1 MMTQP
6 LSPAADRPI
15 DAAAV
20 ARRRTDQEQRRLR
33 KQRAAML
40 KRWSHKRE
48 GTPETH
54 EAHSQRR
61 AGAIARLHAS
71 GLLDDDEVAW
81 SQEIA
86 AAAERIMAEAQVR
99 TASLETRV
107 DTSRHG
113 DAFFEAL
120 GAVRREMA
128 YSRWRAQLLPKVAA
142 LALDVILHDVGLSR
156 AAAAH
161 GMHVRRARRL
171 LVEALH
177 HWAHVHR
184 DVRKEVSAADLVAA
198 HAGLL

>member
-1 MMTQP
+1 MMMQP
-6 LSPAADRPI
+6 VPAAQTS
-15 DAAAV
+15 AAAV
-20 ARRRTDQEQRRLR
+20 RKRTDVEQRRLR
-33 KQRAAML
+33 KERAEML

-54 EAHSQRR
+54 EAHSRQR
-61 AGAIARLHAS
+61 AGAIARLYAS
-71 GLLDDDEVAW
+71 GHLSDDELAW

-86 AAAERIMAEAQVR
+86 AAAERIMADAGVR

-113 DAFFEAL
+113 DAFREAL
-120 GAVRREMA
+120 FNVWMEMA
-128 YSRWRAQLLPKVAA
+128 YSRWRAQLRPDVAA
-142 LALDVILHDVGLSR
+142 MALDIIVRDVGLTR

-161 GMHVRRARRL
+161 GMHARRARRL
-171 LVEALH
+171 LSQALG
-177 HWAHVHR
+177 HWARLFR

>member
-1 MMTQP
+1 MMQTV
-6 LSPAADRPI
+6 PAIADP
-15 DAAAV
+15 ATT

-54 EAHSQRR
+54 EAHSRRR

-86 AAAERIMAEAQVR
+86 AAAERIMADAQVR

-128 YSRWRAQLLPKVAA
+128 YGRWRAQLPPKVAA

-156 AAAAH
+156 AAAMH

-177 HWAHVHR
+177 LWARFHR